1 MIKKNILL
9 CVAGMTPQIITE
21 TLYALTQQNGETV
34 DEIRVIT
41 TLEGRNKVLKSLLD
55 KDEGKFFEF
64 CRDYRIDA
72 QSIKFDET
80 TIALLDTPDGKT
92 LDDIRTP
99 EENTLA
105 GDKICKI
112 VAELCK
118 DEKTRIHASAA
129 GGRKTMSIYLTAA
142 MSLFGRAEDALS
154 HILVNED
161 FEGHPNFFY
170 PPPQHKT
177 LKITHRITKEVLR
190 EVSTAD
196 ARIYLAEIPFIR
208 LRGIGAKAFDE
219 KTQTYRQAV
228 DKAQRDLRL
237 AETAGELRLDLRR
250 NVVKVADRQVK
261 LSLREIF
268 VYALFAHFRQ
278 KNFGEN
284 GFVNLKQINREHLE
298 TICRMISKAKDDEV
312 GFEDFET
319 LPKAD
324 FVRRLDVSG
333 AGKIIY
339 QKKAQRFFK
348 KYGRKPEKG
357 EIRVSEEEGRK
368 LIVKNLRE
376 ILGKMEPKL
385 KAVFAPAELFEE
397 FYIERRGEKEAY
409 IFGFR
414 IEPERIKFEVEE
426 N

>member
-1 MIKKNILL
+1 MSGEKLEKKNILL

-21 TLYALTQQNGETV
+21 TLYALTQQNGETI

-41 TLEGRNKVLKSLLD
+41 TLEERNKVLESLLD
-55 KDEGKFFEF
+55 EESGMFFAF
-64 CRDYRIDA
+64 CLDYGIDPK
-72 QSIKFDET
+72 SIKFDET

-118 DEKTRIHASAA
+118 DERVRIHASAA

-142 MSLFGRAEDALS
+142 MSLFGRSDDALS

-161 FEGHPNFFY
+161 FEGHPKFFY
-170 PPPQHKT
+170 PPPTHQT
-177 LKITHRITKEVLR
+177 LEITHRITKEVLR
-190 EVSTAD
+190 EVSTKD

-219 KTQTYRQAV
+219 KTQTYKQAV
-228 DKAQRDLRL
+228 DKAQNDLRL
-237 AETAGELRLDLRR
+237 AESAGAMRFDLKR
-250 NVVKVADRQVK
+250 NLIKVADRQVK
-261 LSLREIF
+261 LSLREMF

-278 KNFGEN
+278 ANLGEN
-284 GFVNLKQINREHLE
+284 GFVNLKQIKREHLE
-298 TICRMISKAKDDEV
+298 TICRMISQAKGDDL
-312 GFEDFET
+312 GFEDFAS
-319 LPKAD
+319 LAKGD
-324 FVRRLDVSG
+324 FVHALNVESLRARVGQETGESFSV
-333 AGKIIY
+333 AE
-339 QKKAQRFFK
+339 AR
-348 KYGRKPEKG
+348 EK
-357 EIRVSEEEGRK
+357 V
-368 LIVKNLRE
+368 VKSLRE
-376 ILGKMEPKL
+376 ILGKIEPKL
-385 KAVFAPAELFEE
+385 KKVFAPEELFAE

-409 IFGFR
+409 TFGFR
-414 IEPERIKFEVEE
+414 IEPERIKFEIEE